1 MARFHLARS
10 LGTSSQEHDLMS
22 DRDATPASAGSGS
35 APALSVDHL
44 SKRFGDRFAFDD
56 VSFEVGQ
63 GEVFGFLER
72 RGDHVERDDAIAYC
86 GIRALPAC
94 VVLFAQPAVASAIV
108 RAPDIL
114 AQVVFTPLLACWSIW
129 VGNGDLHPVK

>member
-10 LGTSSQEHDLMS
+10 LGTSSQEDDLTS
-22 DRDATPASAGSGS
+22 DRDATPASAGTGS

-86 GIRALPAC
+86 GIRALPRLGRAVRTAC
-94 VVLFAQPAVASAIV
+94 GRVGDRPS
-108 RAPDIL
+108 PDIL

>member
-86 GIRALPAC
+86 GIRALPRLRRAVRTAC
-94 VVLFAQPAVASAIV
+94 GRVGDRPS
-108 RAPDIL
+108 PDIL